1 MKSYLFCVD
10 IDKRIILCYCISVLI
25 QQGGM
30 AMNHFQTD
38 TPIYLQVVEEVKSKI
53 LGGQLHPGDKLESVR
68 EMASR
73 LEVNPNTIQRAF
85 LVLEHQGFIVTQ
97 RAVGRFVS
105 EDIDFIESCRQN
117 KIQETIQQFVKEME
131 RYGITKANIIAYLK
145 EENHE

>member
-1 MKSYLFCVD
+1 
-10 IDKRIILCYCISVLI
+10 
-25 QQGGM
+25 
-30 AMNHFQTD
+30 MNHFQTD
-38 TPIYLQVVEEVKSKI
+38 TPIYLQVVEEVKSKV
-53 LGGQLHPGDKLESVR
+53 LGGQLQPGDKLESVR

-85 LVLEHQGFIVTQ
+85 LELEHQGFIVTQ

-131 RYGITKANIIAYLK
+131 RYGITKADIIAYLK

>member
-1 MKSYLFCVD
+1 MN

-25 QQGGM
+25 QYGGM

-38 TPIYLQVVEEVKSKI
+38 TPMFLQVVEEVKSKI
-53 LGGQLHPGDKLESVR
+53 LGGQLQPGDKLESVR

-85 LVLEHQGFIVTQ
+85 LELEHQGFIVTQ

-131 RYGITKANIIAYLK
+131 HYGITKADIIAYLK

>member
-1 MKSYLFCVD
+1 
-10 IDKRIILCYCISVLI
+10 
-25 QQGGM
+25 M

-53 LGGQLHPGDKLESVR
+53 LGGQLHPGDKIESVR

-85 LVLEHQGFIVTQ
+85 LELEHQGFIVTQ

-131 RYGITKANIIAYLK
+131 RYGITKADIIAYLK

>member
-1 MKSYLFCVD
+1 
-10 IDKRIILCYCISVLI
+10 
-25 QQGGM
+25 
-30 AMNHFQTD
+30 MNHFQTD

-53 LGGQLHPGDKLESVR
+53 LGGQLQPGDKLESVR

-85 LVLEHQGFIVTQ
+85 LELEHQGFIVTQ

-131 RYGITKANIIAYLK
+131 RYGITKADIIAYLK
-145 EENHE
+145 EENHERTYKNPRFK

>member
-1 MKSYLFCVD
+1 MN

-25 QQGGM
+25 QSGGM

-53 LGGQLHPGDKLESVR
+53 LGGQLQPGDKLESVR

-85 LVLEHQGFIVTQ
+85 LELEHQGFIVTQ

-131 RYGITKANIIAYLK
+131 HYGITKADIIAYLK